1 MELAFEKQN
10 HHENKKRNKKKHL
23 REGNVI
29 KKKGGKKNKK
39 NRMNNKHPTNLSY
52 HDDFFSNNTNN
63 KKNIIDN
70 TKHVLIKPRNEKQK
84 EYFSYLKNPNINII
98 FAVGSAGTGKTILA
112 CLMAIS
118 YLLSGKIE
126 KIIITRPT
134 VSADED
140 IGFLPGTLEEKMA
153 PWLIPIF
160 DIFYEH
166 YSADEVKRM
175 VDNKII
181 EISPL
186 AYMRGRTLKNAM
198 IIADEM
204 QNTTVNQM
212 KMILTR
218 IGENSKIVCT
228 GDPKQ
233 HDRIRARYE
242 INGLQDFINKWKNR
256 AKKCNKIKMVE
267 FEKKDVERSEIVKEI
282 LDIYGE

>member
-1 MELAFEKQN
+1 MEQYEKFDYHN
-10 HHENKKRNKKKHL
+10 LK
-23 REGNVI
+23 
-29 KKKGGKKNKK
+29 KKNKK
-39 NRMNNKHPTNLSY
+39 N
-52 HDDFFSNNTNN
+52 
-63 KKNIIDN
+63 KKNIDKIIKRKKKKIKKNKKLQEELDVIIKEHN
-70 TKHVLIKPRNEKQK
+70 HIYSKPITVMNEQYPNIKPRNESQK
-84 EYFSYLKNPNINII
+84 IYFSYLKNPNINLV

-112 CLMAIS
+112 CEMGIS
-118 YLLSGKIE
+118 YMKSGKIN

-153 PWLIPIF
+153 PWLVPIF
-160 DIFYEH
+160 DIFNEYF
-166 YSADEVKRM
+166 SADEVKRM
-175 VDNKII
+175 CDNKVI

-186 AYMRGRTLKNAM
+186 AYMRGRTLKNAW

-218 IGENSKIVCT
+218 IGENSKLVLT

-233 HDRIRARYE
+233 FDRLKHRYE
-242 INGLQDFINKWKNR
+242 INGLQDFMNRYEKIVNKS
-256 AKKCNKIKMVE
+256 NKIKIVH
-267 FEKKDVERSEIVKEI
+267 FTKKDVERSQIVKEI